1 MNSILKMLTEGNM
14 AKKKTAQKKR
24 GGTGVAVRMALCL
37 ACSIISAALITLLCS
52 LITYQ
57 LPDPA
62 KYTHIAAYASLTLSA
77 VATGVLS
84 AVFMRDKA
92 YLCAL
97 AVSGCTVIIMLIL
110 AASLGG
116 ISGMAV
122 SVYAAYTLVS
132 LFFAWLFSRNGGRRT
147 KRR

>member
-1 MNSILKMLTEGNM
+1 M

-24 GGTGVAVRMALCL
+24 GGTGVAVRIALCL
-37 ACSIISAALITLLCS
+37 ACSTVSAVLIVLLCS

-62 KYTHIAAYASLTLSA
+62 KYTHIAAYASLALSA
-77 VATGVLS
+77 VAVGVLS
-84 AVFMRDKA
+84 TVFMRENA

-97 AVSGCTVIIMLIL
+97 AVSGCTVVIMLIL
-110 AASLGG
+110 AVSLGG

-122 SVYAAYTLVS
+122 SIYAAYTLVS
-132 LFFAWLFSRNGGRRT
+132 LFFAWLFSRGGGRRT